1 MGFKIPFPTEP
12 AGVRAKEYLAQRFPW
27 ADKETIEELCRH
39 LGLQEQ
45 HEGGLVGNRL
55 FVPIESP
62 LTGKL
67 ESYVARS
74 MDAGAQLRYYN
85 PGAKGGPDGVLFMAA
100 PTMNRLG
107 VALPSGQYLHFLVE
121 GVFDCIPISSA
132 GYYATATLGSYLYP
146 AQLWRLKEVGCD
158 REPFVVLY
166 DRDKLHEGARVQRK
180 LCSITSERVV
190 IGTDL
195 LPEGKDPGD
204 CTPAEIQRIVAQLQT
219 EVLGG

>member
-12 AGVRAKEYLAQRFPW
+12 AGVRAKEYLARRFPW
-27 ADKETIEELCRH
+27 AYKETIEALCQH

-45 HEGGLVGNRL
+45 HLVGNRL
-55 FVPIESP
+55 VVPIENP

-100 PTMNRLG
+100 PMNRLG

-121 GVFDCIPISSA
+121 GVFDVIPIIEA
-132 GYYATATLGSYLYP
+132 GYHATATLGSYLHP

-158 REPFVVLY
+158 HEPFVVLY
-166 DRDKLHEGARVQRK
+166 DRDKLHECARVQRK
-180 LCSITSERVV
+180 LCSITTERVV

-204 CTPAEIQRIVAQLQT
+204 CTPAEIQRIVTQLQT